1 MLTTPSCQC
10 WGERILA
17 NVLNTLI
24 ERRKN
29 KVLMFA
35 LLDPDKFSPDK
46 ARQLASRKEMGFFDA
61 FLVGGSTTIWQDR
74 VDSIVRTLKENT
86 DKPVII
92 FPSSISNL
100 SPYADAVLFLSL
112 LNSSSTFY
120 VIDQQFQAAPIIRKM
135 GLEAIS
141 TAYIIMGDGG
151 TAGYVGH
158 ARPIPYDKPELV
170 EAYAL
175 AAEYLGFKLIYLE
188 GGSGVRTPIRLEI
201 IKRVKKI
208 THVPLIVGGG
218 IRDWKYIKSLEEC
231 GADGVVIGNLLEN
244 ENEFEN
250 FISQSPRERSE
261 IKPF

>member
-1 MLTTPSCQC
+1 LV
-10 WGERILA
+10 

-46 ARQLASRKEMGFFDA
+46 ARQLASRKDLGFFDA
-61 FLVGGSTTIWQDR
+61 FLVGGSTTIWQDK

-92 FPSSISNL
+92 FPSSTCNL

-120 VIDQQFQAAPIIRKM
+120 IIDQQFQAAPIIRKM

-188 GGSGVRTPIRLEI
+188 GGSGVRTPIRLEV
-201 IKRVKKI
+201 IKRVKRI

-218 IRDWKYIKSLEEC
+218 IRDWNYIKSIEEC
-231 GADGVVIGNLLEN
+231 GADGVVIGNLLED
-244 ENEFEN
+244 ENELEK
-250 FISQSPRERSE
+250 FISQSPREQSK
-261 IKPF
+261 IKPL